1 MLYNKWWKDTG
12 DVCSRDE
19 KKKDSKASPLG
30 IANIGQSAPLCG
42 TLGNNSLGPTP
53 GDTLRKRHRDW
64 TSHSV
69 A

>member
-30 IANIGQSAPLCG
+30 IANIGQAGMIILVPIDSTRYMRRLLWLMKMG
-42 TLGNNSLGPTP
+42 
-53 GDTLRKRHRDW
+53 K
-64 TSHSV
+64 V
-69 A
+69 